1 MIVNFIFSFSV
12 YAILAID
19 ESFIFNSNFIFN
31 SAKLLSR
38 EAFSKCF
45 HYSFFFFFRLYRFYV
60 HSYVCIAWILGAIS
74 LFPYA
79 SHRKNLGRRN
89 QKRRNTKA
97 KKETKKRN
105 NFTRN
110 FIIERFAFSF
120 FPFFFS
126 LPRVFISEA
135 SFMYIR

>member
-12 YAILAID
+12 YAILTID

-45 HYSFFFFFRLYRFYV
+45 HYSFFFFRLYRFYV

-89 QKRRNTKA
+89 QKRRNTKT

-110 FIIERFAFSF
+110 FIERFAFSF
-120 FPFFFS
+120 FPFFFLSPAFS
-126 LPRVFISEA
+126 LA
-135 SFMYIR
+135 KHLLCT